1 MSTAAALW
9 ALVVQYLRPGLLIAK
24 ITKAW
29 QVPPYPPRWHTWRKA
44 KSKTDSPHTHVDER
58 WSARGCNHGGGRIGR
73 WSRRQT
79 RRPTTTKTMVRACY
93 ETSSWAYN
101 SHCAG
106 RCRGWCRTN
115 TGRRHMLRRPLPRIG
130 WRGGGGMREERKEAG
145 WRMRWRQL
153 SQGPSL

>member
-115 TGRRHMLRRPLPRIG
+115 TGRRRRRHEGREKRSRMANEVATIESRTIIMM
-130 WRGGGGMREERKEAG
+130 WRYR
-145 WRMRWRQL
+145 
-153 SQGPSL
+153 